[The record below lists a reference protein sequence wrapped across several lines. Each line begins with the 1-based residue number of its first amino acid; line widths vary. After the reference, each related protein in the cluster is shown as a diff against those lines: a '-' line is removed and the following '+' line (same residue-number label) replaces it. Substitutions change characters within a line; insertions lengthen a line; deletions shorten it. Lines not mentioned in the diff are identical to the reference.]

1 MSDVLLS
8 ILVDDWEYVT
18 KNLQVAVLPS
28 AYPINQIMDDY
39 EEFARGARGG
49 EGDIDAILEEVVG
62 GMREYINKLLG
73 RTLLYRYERVQYADL
88 LDRMKD
94 PDDKLFEAK
103 LSDIYGCEH
112 LLRLWGKHLVLF
124 F

>member
-18 KNLQVAVLPS
+18 KNLMVAKLPS
-28 AYPINQIMDDY
+28 EYPVNRILDDY
-39 EEFARGARGG
+39 EEFARSTRGG
-49 EGDIDAILEEVVG
+49 EGDIEAILEEVIG

-88 LDRMKD
+88 LERMKD
-94 PDDKLFEAK
+94 PSDKLYDLK
-103 LSDIYGCEH
+103 LSDVYGCEH
-112 LLRLWGKHLVLF
+112 LLRLWGKL
-124 F
+124 